1 MLKPVLSEATIDSV
15 SVTRNLIFIV
25 GWRIYVRTYQQR
37 RRGFQQA
44 GAMLRLRKPVEEQE
58 VN

>member
-1 MLKPVLSEATIDSV
+1 MLKPVLSEATINCV

-25 GWRIYVRTYQQR
+25 GWRISVRTFQQR

-44 GAMLRLRKPVEEQE
+44 GAMLRLRKSGEESE
-58 VN
+58 GN